1 MVRLR
6 SVLVSVCVFALLS
19 VAASAAT
26 PPASSKTPRK
36 LAAPHLAGKIAQP
49 SPIPGPGGPPV
60 ITLEPESWILIAAP
74 ADGGGGGVST
84 NGTSPSTDHVYILHS
99 DAGINESPLPQTIK
113 DDLVPPPPDGDIS
126 ISSEGGAEDTYIVS
140 QEIAEGIEASELAGA
155 LTPEIDAIAEPL
167 DEETSYSAS
176 TPNKSI
182 FGGSCATHDK
192 NYSKVINLHSYN
204 YDKTFQLGDGFTGSF
219 SANAQLEGSVTAQL
233 NFGLKRKKVFGKC
246 VPYGVKFQNVHAFG
260 NATSTAGITLT
271 GGLAYQNT
279 FGPWDISKAHLF
291 SFTYWAGP
299 IPITIGFNLPITAG
313 LDLGAS
319 VTGTINYNGNYVA
332 SGTFDY
338 VCTLDDCSGS
348 ANFENTSPTGST
360 QSITGSVAGHIKPV
374 PHVDVAV
381 RAYLYDDALLYAQ
394 VGVRPYLL
402 GDLWGYTGTTCGDA
416 DGNGNNES
424 VQALTFDLDRR
435 IDITAEAKII
445 GRDPWQRT
453 LRTGAVVHMGFWDL
467 INSAAMQPLL
477 QGPATLNVGT
487 AGNYNVKIRPCWPY
501 TDKVTYQLNW
511 GDGSAAQTLE
521 GVPGTDVPASH
532 TWTAAGSPAVT
543 ATSVQDLH
551 GRTLNQT
558 TSRTVQVT
566 VPVPLTITATPS
578 PASSTYGNAITWTVT
593 PAGGD
598 PATRQYA
605 LVRQL
610 AGTTTWIPATLAWQ
624 TSNVLSWTR
633 LPATP
638 EPGRSSSWSRTATRR
653 PTPATLPSPTRAR
666 PWSWPLSP
674 SRPPRARPR

>member
-19 VAASAAT
+19 VAASAA
-26 PPASSKTPRK
+26 PPPTSSKTPRK
-36 LAAPHLAGKIAQP
+36 LAAPHLTGKIALP
-49 SPIPGPGGPPV
+49 PPGPGGPPV
-60 ITLEPESWILIAAP
+60 IGLDPENWVLIDAP
-74 ADGGGGGVST
+74 TGGISAED
-84 NGTSPSTDHVYILHS
+84 TSPPPSTDHVYILHG
-99 DAGINESPLPQTIK
+99 DAGINESPLPQTVK
-113 DDLVPPPPDGDIS
+113 DDLVPAPQDPGTIS
-126 ISSEGGAEDTYIVS
+126 IEDDGADDTYIVS

-176 TPNKSI
+176 TTNKSI

-219 SANAQLEGSVTAQL
+219 SANAQLEGLVTAQL

-332 SGTFDY
+332 TGTFDY

-360 QSITGSVAGHIKPV
+360 QSVTGSVSGHIKPV
-374 PHVDVAV
+374 PHVDVAI

-394 VGVRPYLL
+394 IGVRPYLL
-402 GDLWGYTGTTCGDA
+402 GDLWGYTGNNCGDA
-416 DGNGNNES
+416 DGDGNNES
-424 VQALTFDLDRR
+424 VHALTFDLDRR

-453 LRTGAVVHMGFWDL
+453 VRT
-467 INSAAMQPLL
+467 
-477 QGPATLNVGT
+477 
-487 AGNYNVKIRPCWPY
+487 
-501 TDKVTYQLNW
+501 
-511 GDGSAAQTLE
+511 
-521 GVPGTDVPASH
+521 
-532 TWTAAGSPAVT
+532 
-543 ATSVQDLH
+543 
-551 GRTLNQT
+551 
-558 TSRTVQVT
+558 
-566 VPVPLTITATPS
+566 
-578 PASSTYGNAITWTVT
+578 
-593 PAGGD
+593 
-598 PATRQYA
+598 
-605 LVRQL
+605 
-610 AGTTTWIPATLAWQ
+610 
-624 TSNVLSWTR
+624 
-633 LPATP
+633 
-638 EPGRSSSWSRTATRR
+638 
-653 PTPATLPSPTRAR
+653 
-666 PWSWPLSP
+666 
-674 SRPPRARPR
+674 